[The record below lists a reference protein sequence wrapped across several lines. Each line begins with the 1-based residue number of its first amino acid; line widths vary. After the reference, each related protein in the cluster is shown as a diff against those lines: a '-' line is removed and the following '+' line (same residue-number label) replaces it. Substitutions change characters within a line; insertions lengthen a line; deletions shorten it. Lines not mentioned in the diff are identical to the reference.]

1 MILVVLGPTCVG
13 KTNLSIDLAIKY
25 NGEIINADSMQ
36 VYRGLDIG
44 TAKIT
49 EEEKE
54 NIPHHLFDIK
64 EVTDNYTVYDYQK
77 DARNIINKV
86 LAKNKVPI
94 IVGGTGLYIKA
105 ALYNYDFA
113 AENHKDYS
121 SLSINEIID
130 KIKKYNIATNVDF
143 NNRRR
148 LERLLSKLE
157 NNTYNSNKSDKLL
170 YNDVYFIGLT
180 TDRETLYKRINKR
193 VIDMFNNG
201 LVDEVKHYINDYQNS
216 KALQTGIGYKEVVEY
231 LKGNISKEECIEL
244 IQKNSRHYAKRQYTF
259 FNNQLPV
266 KWYITDYNNF
276 ENTIKAIEKD
286 I

>member
-13 KTNLSIDLAIKY
+13 KTNLSIDLAKKY

-49 EEEKE
+49 EEEKD

-94 IVGGTGLYIKA
+94 LVGGTGLYIKA

>member
-13 KTNLSIDLAIKY
+13 KTNLSIDLAKKY

-49 EEEKE
+49 EEEKD

-64 EVTDNYTVYDYQK
+64 EVTNNYTVYDYQK

-113 AENHKDYS
+113 AENQKDYS

-216 KALQTGIGYKEVVEY
+216 KALQTGIGYKEVVKY

>member
-13 KTNLSIDLAIKY
+13 KTNLSIDLAKKY
-25 NGEIINADSMQ
+25 DGEIINADSMQ

>member
-13 KTNLSIDLAIKY
+13 KTNLSIDLAKKY

>member
-13 KTNLSIDLAIKY
+13 KTNLSIDLAKKY
-25 NGEIINADSMQ
+25 DGEIINADSMQ

-49 EEEKE
+49 EEEKD

>member
-13 KTNLSIDLAIKY
+13 KTNLSIDLAKKY

-244 IQKNSRHYAKRQYTF
+244 ILFCFLSSGILFKF
-259 FNNQLPV
+259 
-266 KWYITDYNNF
+266 I
-276 ENTIKAIEKD
+276 
-286 I
+286 

>member
-13 KTNLSIDLAIKY
+13 KTNLSIDLAKKY

-49 EEEKE
+49 EEEKD

-216 KALQTGIGYKEVVEY
+216 KALQTGIGYKEVVKY

>member
-13 KTNLSIDLAIKY
+13 KTNLSIDLAKKY

-49 EEEKE
+49 EEEKD

-86 LAKNKVPI
+86 LSRNKVPI

>member
-13 KTNLSIDLAIKY
+13 KTNLSIDLAKKY

-49 EEEKE
+49 EEEKD

-180 TDRETLYKRINKR
+180 TNRETLYKRINKR

-216 KALQTGIGYKEVVEY
+216 KALQTGIGYKEVVKY

>member
-13 KTNLSIDLAIKY
+13 KTNLSIDLAKKY

-49 EEEKE
+49 EEEKD

-94 IVGGTGLYIKA
+94 LVGGTGLYIKA

-157 NNTYNSNKSDKLL
+157 NNTNNSNKSDKLL

>member
-13 KTNLSIDLAIKY
+13 KTNLSIDLAKKY

-216 KALQTGIGYKEVVEY
+216 KALQTGIGYKEVVKY

>member
-13 KTNLSIDLAIKY
+13 KTNLSIDLAKKY

-49 EEEKE
+49 EEEKD

-113 AENHKDYS
+113 AENQKDYS